1 MLFDD
6 ESENDFINDLEAD
19 LPAPPA
25 ELPSPRAAVNIVGH
39 GEIEKQLLTIIDSGK
54 IPHAM
59 IFAGLQGIGKST
71 MAYRLIKFLLTR
83 KEIDTSPSLFGD
95 PEPVATPATL
105 TVSES
110 YPAVKLII
118 SGGHPDF
125 LHIEREYDEAKDR
138 FKETVAVD
146 QIRKVNPFMHLT
158 PFMGGKRIVL
168 IDDADTMNNA
178 SQNALLKVLE
188 EPPANAILILIAH
201 RPGALMPTVR
211 SRCRMIDFAPLD
223 REDFNAL
230 LQRQTN
236 DLDALYNIAGGS
248 IGMAQRLMA
257 DGALKSLE
265 KISNLLAPWPVL
277 NWANIH
283 GQAEILGGRGN
294 DVDDLQGFQD
304 ALLWICEQIAKAR
317 ARGITTLPKPLDGPP
332 YTTMLSDSTLE
343 GWSKIC
349 DNLKTHF
356 DMVKYGSLDKR
367 QAILGAFSILQAK

>member
-6 ESENDFINDLEAD
+6 ESEDDFINDMEAD
-19 LPAPPA
+19 LPAPVD
-25 ELPSPRAAVNIVGH
+25 ELPLPRNAVNIIGH
-39 GEIEKQLLTIIDSGK
+39 REIEQQLLTIAASGK
-54 IPHAM
+54 MPHAM

-71 MAYRLIKFLLTR
+71 MAYRLVKFLLTR
-83 KEIDTSPSLFGD
+83 KEEDTGPSLFGT
-95 PEPVATPATL
+95 PEPSAPAATL
-105 TVSES
+105 SVSADDA
-110 YPAVKLII
+110 AVKLII
-118 SGGHPDF
+118 SGGHPD
-125 LHIEREYDEAKDR
+125 LLTIEREYDEAKSR

-158 PFMGGKRIVL
+158 PFMGGKRIVV

-211 SRCRMIDFAPLD
+211 SRCRMIEFSPLA

-230 LQRQTN
+230 LEKQTS
-236 DLDALYNIAGGS
+236 DLDALYNISGGS

-257 DGALKSLE
+257 DGALKSVE
-265 KISNLLAPWPVL
+265 KISSLLATWPQL
-277 NWANIH
+277 NWADIH
-283 GQAEILGGRGN
+283 GQAEVLGGRGN

-317 ARGITTLPKPLDGPP
+317 ARGLSTLPKPLNGSP
-332 YTTMLSDSTLE
+332 YTAMLADYSLE

-349 DNLKTHF
+349 DNLRAHF
-356 DMVKYGSLDKR
+356 DMVKYGSIDKR
-367 QAILGAFSILQAK
+367 QAILGAFSILTGK

>member
-6 ESENDFINDLEAD
+6 EDEDNFINEMEAD
-19 LPAPPA
+19 LPAA
-25 ELPSPRAAVNIVGH
+25 AEELPSPRNAVNIIGH
-39 GEIEKQLLTIIDSGK
+39 REVEKQLLTLMGSGK

-71 MAYRLIKFLLTR
+71 MAYRLVKFLLTQ
-83 KEIDTSPSLFGD
+83 KEVDTGPSLFGT
-95 PEPVATPATL
+95 PEPAPLLKTL
-105 TVSES
+105 SVS
-110 YPAVKLII
+110 PDDAAVKLII
-118 SGGHPDF
+118 SGGHPD
-125 LHIEREYDEAKDR
+125 LLTIEREYDEAKSR

-211 SRCRMIDFAPLD
+211 SRCRMIDFEPLA
-223 REDFNAL
+223 REDFDAL
-230 LQRQTN
+230 LENQTS

-265 KISNLLAPWPVL
+265 KITMLLAAWPKL
-277 NWANIH
+277 NWAEIH
-283 GQAEILGGRGN
+283 GQAEVLGGRGN

-317 ARGITTLPKPLDGPP
+317 ARGLSTLPKPLDGQP
-332 YTTMLSDSTLE
+332 YTAMLADYSLE
-343 GWSKIC
+343 GWTKIS

-367 QAILGAFSILQAK
+367 QAILGAFSILQGK